1 MSYPNVNDMSERFL
15 NLFDNDKGV
24 SVSTTLASTR
34 VVVTGALGGIGI
46 SVVKKLNELG
56 AHVIAVD
63 LLPVDE
69 ATSLLKEHGCSSS
82 TYAQVN
88 LNDEADVANFVTS
101 FSNSIPDALV
111 ALAGIVRSGDFIDQD
126 VADIRAVIDTNL
138 TSQAVLTQ
146 HFLKIWKT
154 NKVKGNIVF
163 VSSWVDS
170 VPWPGITS
178 YTSSKAGLVALC
190 RGVARENAQFG
201 IRANLIAPGIVDVGM
216 AAKQWR
222 EEPDYKRRASRAIPL
237 GRLQKPE
244 EVASGIAFLLSES
257 ALYMTGSRLLMDGGA
272 SLYPLDPEDVN

>member
-1 MSYPNVNDMSERFL
+1 MSERFL

-24 SVSTTLASTR
+24 SVNTTLASTR

-69 ATSLLKEHGCSSS
+69 AASLLKEHGCNS
-82 TYAQVN
+82 TTYTQVN
-88 LNDEADVANFVTS
+88 LNNEADVAHFVTT
-101 FSNSIPDALV
+101 FSKAIPDALV

-146 HFLKIWKT
+146 HFLRIWKT
-154 NKVKGNIVF
+154 NNVKGNIVY

>member
-1 MSYPNVNDMSERFL
+1 L
-15 NLFDNDKGV
+15 
-24 SVSTTLASTR
+24 
-34 VVVTGALGGIGI
+34 
-46 SVVKKLNELG
+46 
-56 AHVIAVD
+56 
-63 LLPVDE
+63 
-69 ATSLLKEHGCSSS
+69 
-82 TYAQVN
+82 
-88 LNDEADVANFVTS
+88 
-101 FSNSIPDALV
+101 
-111 ALAGIVRSGDFIDQD
+111 
-126 VADIRAVIDTNL
+126 
-138 TSQAVLTQ
+138 LTQ
-146 HFLKIWKT
+146 HFLRIWKT
-154 NKVKGNIVF
+154 NNVKGNIVY